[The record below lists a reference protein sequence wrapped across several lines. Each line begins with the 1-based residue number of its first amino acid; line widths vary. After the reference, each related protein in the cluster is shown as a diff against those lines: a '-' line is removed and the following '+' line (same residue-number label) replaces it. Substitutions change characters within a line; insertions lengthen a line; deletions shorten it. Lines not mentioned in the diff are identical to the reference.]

1 MGDVVKP
8 PVSDHKVRSHS
19 AAWGIG
25 SEAHPAVLMQA
36 QQYLSVNY
44 GYAAEA
50 RRDWRGTRVT
60 GEKLH
65 KSATRAETS
74 VRIVGCQLAGGAEY

>member
-1 MGDVVKP
+1 
-8 PVSDHKVRSHS
+8 
-19 AAWGIG
+19 
-25 SEAHPAVLMQA
+25 MQA